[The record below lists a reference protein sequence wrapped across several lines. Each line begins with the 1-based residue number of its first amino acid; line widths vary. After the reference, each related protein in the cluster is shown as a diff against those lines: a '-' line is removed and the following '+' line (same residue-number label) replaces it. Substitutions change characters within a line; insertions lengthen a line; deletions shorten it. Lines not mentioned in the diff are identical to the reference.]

1 MEGLLNIYE
10 ISLLVTVAIGIIMA
24 LSLNWI
30 AGFCGQISLG
40 HAAYMG
46 VGAYTA
52 AYLTKAGVDFVLATL
67 AGMGLAGF
75 VGFLTGLASLRVRHD
90 FLAITTMG
98 VVFLF
103 EGIVNQQDWLG
114 SEEGIAGIPDPGYG
128 PIGFMILALS
138 LALAV
143 ALFSFYLR
151 RSWLGQAFSSVADD
165 EDTARIVGIDV
176 PRYKLVAFV
185 LGTTVAGLAGSLYAH
200 QIKIIMAPD
209 FGFVQSIT
217 YLSIVV
223 FGGIGSV
230 GGVIVAAIVLTLL
243 PLWFQFIGDYKLL
256 FYGGLLFL
264 MMRFAPGGLVALVAV
279 IAGLLRFKKAG
290 ATPSGDDPP
299 TPELEL

>member
-1 MEGLLNIYE
+1 MDGILNIYE

-30 AGFCGQISLG
+30 VGFCGQISLG
-40 HAAYMG
+40 HAAFMG
-46 VGAYTA
+46 LGAYTA
-52 AYLTKAGVDFVLATL
+52 AYMTKAGIDFVPATL
-67 AGMGLAGF
+67 AGMAMAGF

-114 SEEGIAGIPDPGYG
+114 AEEGIAGIPDPGYG
-128 PIGFMILALS
+128 AIGFMILALV

-143 ALFSFYLR
+143 GLFSIYLR
-151 RSWLGQAFSSVADD
+151 RSWLGRAFASVADD

-176 PRYKLVAFV
+176 PRFKLVAFV
-185 LGTTVAGLAGSLYAH
+185 MGTTVAGLAGSLYAH
-200 QIKIIMAPD
+200 QIKIILAPD
-209 FGFVQSIT
+209 FGFIQSIT
-217 YLSIVV
+217 FLSIVV
-223 FGGIGSV
+223 FGGVGSV
-230 GGVIVAAIVLTLL
+230 VGVTIAAIVLTLL

-264 MMRFAPGGLVALVAV
+264 MMRFAPEGLAG
-279 IAGLLRFKKAG
+279 IARAIGAKRRSVRAPPADGPKREGAKA
-290 ATPSGDDPP
+290 
-299 TPELEL
+299 